1 MKISISRL
9 FKVSDSTGACLVWF
23 VVIAATLVFNS
34 YMSTSSINPDSDM
47 IVMDHKTV
55 IKSYTGR
62 DTVVTQVKAGDSL
75 RLLGY
80 RRASFAM
87 PHKLWV
93 ETAGGT
99 RGFIDMK
106 EFSIPMIVKKGN
118 RKGDTVSVT
127 GIEEKGY
134 KYDVTFSDGTDEQ
147 IYYQKLMPVMSDR
160 LSDRTLNPDT
170 RAWFMSKGK
179 FERLYLGRTF
189 GECDSLRRPAIHVV
203 RTAGGIVAE
212 FEVRVFDPADGKFY
226 RPVVT
231 FNDSL
236 VASSYELFYKSD
248 RSDWLLK
255 RLPLVAGIV
264 DADWL
269 SSLIQGPLYK
279 DVESETPDS
288 WWMWTLFGIFMVLYV
303 GGFFVWVFCTGA
315 APTLLMGFL
324 VRFRHVYYPLGD
336 KSLRMLLG
344 VVTIGSVYVWSV
356 LMLLWGMFWPFLA
369 AIFMASFYLFV
380 LTASPLDHVPHV
392 RCLGCRR
399 LHTMRQVAERIVR
412 EHDEWVDES
421 KEGELLGKKVRK
433 WDTWTDRITTRTDGY
448 GNKHVSTDRIN
459 MKHHTETTRT
469 VRMHEYKV
477 LLHITDYEQEH
488 RCRFCN
494 QKELTHSTSW
504 REIDRKYLGSYVTTD
519 VSEDVD

>member
-9 FKVSDSTGACLVWF
+9 FKVSDSTSACLVWF

-47 IVMDHKTV
+47 IVMNHKTV

-189 GECDSLRRPAIHVV
+189 GECDSLR
-203 RTAGGIVAE
+203 
-212 FEVRVFDPADGKFY
+212 
-226 RPVVT
+226 
-231 FNDSL
+231 L
-236 VASSYELFYKSD
+236 
-248 RSDWLLK
+248 
-255 RLPLVAGIV
+255 
-264 DADWL
+264 
-269 SSLIQGPLYK
+269 SLI
-279 DVESETPDS
+279 
-288 WWMWTLFGIFMVLYV
+288 
-303 GGFFVWVFCTGA
+303 
-315 APTLLMGFL
+315 
-324 VRFRHVYYPLGD
+324 
-336 KSLRMLLG
+336 
-344 VVTIGSVYVWSV
+344 
-356 LMLLWGMFWPFLA
+356 
-369 AIFMASFYLFV
+369 
-380 LTASPLDHVPHV
+380 
-392 RCLGCRR
+392 
-399 LHTMRQVAERIVR
+399 
-412 EHDEWVDES
+412 
-421 KEGELLGKKVRK
+421 
-433 WDTWTDRITTRTDGY
+433 
-448 GNKHVSTDRIN
+448 
-459 MKHHTETTRT
+459 
-469 VRMHEYKV
+469 
-477 LLHITDYEQEH
+477 HI
-488 RCRFCN
+488 
-494 QKELTHSTSW
+494 
-504 REIDRKYLGSYVTTD
+504 
-519 VSEDVD
+519 